1 MTEQKAEKRWQS
13 SKNPELEDL
22 YLKLEKIIDVF
33 LLEREFKTVEA
44 IERGRM
50 VAEGSVSL
58 MTDLCKEY
66 GEKLWAHLSPSKPNT
81 TA

>member
-1 MTEQKAEKRWQS
+1 MSTSEPKQEKRWQA

-33 LLEREFKTVEA
+33 LLEREYKTVEA

-50 VAEGSVSL
+50 AAEGNVGL
-58 MTDLCKEY
+58 MTDLTKEY
-66 GEKLWAHLSPSKPNT
+66 GEKLWQLLAPPK
-81 TA
+81 